1 MTDQATTAAAD
12 RRREYQREY
21 YRKHKAEHAA
31 RCREYY
37 RKHRKKYI
45 AYQRKYRAMCRKMRK
60 ELEAEEARRIRRE
73 AEEAG
78 LIGRE
83 RKTPGGRPTREELR
97 LLKCQRTVPLHDI
110 MRAKVKPKGV
120 SDIRW
125 RMELSRRR
133 LAAKERGYGGKG
145 DLASLPD
152 PDMMW

>member
-21 YRKHKAEHAA
+21 YRKN
-31 RCREYY
+31 
-37 RKHRKKYI
+37 RKKYI

-60 ELEAEEARRIRRE
+60 ELEAEEAR
-73 AEEAG
+73 

-83 RKTPGGRPTREELR
+83 CKTPGGRPTREELR

-120 SDIRW
+120 SGIRW

-133 LAAKERGYGGKG
+133 LAAKERSGGGKG

>member
-1 MTDQATTAAAD
+1 MSDQATTVAAD
-12 RRREYQREY
+12 RRREYQ
-21 YRKHKAEHAA
+21 
-31 RCREYY
+31 REYY

-45 AYQRKYRAMCRKMRK
+45 AYQRKYRAMCRKMRE
-60 ELEAEEARRIRRE
+60 ELE

-133 LAAKERGYGGKG
+133 LAAKERSGGGKG